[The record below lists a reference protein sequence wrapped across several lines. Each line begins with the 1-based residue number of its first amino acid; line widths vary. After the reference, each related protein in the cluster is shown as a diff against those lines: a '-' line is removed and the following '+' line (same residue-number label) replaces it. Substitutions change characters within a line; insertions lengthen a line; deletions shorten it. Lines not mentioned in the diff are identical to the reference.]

1 VADLYLYKLQP
12 PPHRLHL
19 TEGEPPLALPGS
31 IPVSLMIE
39 MLNLQE
45 DHRKA
50 GMADDNE
57 AVTRVLGLIHSTVVG
72 IIRDHNPSVDVERQ
86 LRGLSPEDCMN
97 IFNTIAGGVPPTT
110 FEESQKLMLE
120 DVVAEQIEPP
130 PGAEKEDGA
139 PSPPPAPT
147 RSRKR
152 SRVPS
157 STSARSAAG
166 SRSTGKS

>member
-19 TEGEPPLALPGS
+19 AEGEEPLALPGS

-50 GMADDNE
+50 NEQSDNE
-57 AVTRVLGLIHSTVVG
+57 AVTRVLGTIRDIIVTVV
-72 IIRDHNPSVDVERQ
+72 RDHNPDVDVERQ
-86 LRGLSPEDCMN
+86 LRNLSPEDCMN
-97 IFNTIAGGVPPTT
+97 IFGTIAGGTPPTT

-130 PGAEKEDGA
+130 PSAEREGE

-166 SRSTGKS
+166 GRSTGKS